1 MQIPAL
7 ASQAPTVVVD
17 SAATVVR
24 GFSTEVRSDIPPV
37 QEPEGVVYTKDRPA
51 DSSTYE
57 AMFNSRFNK
66 SQASEDASA
75 ESADAARHSPP
86 KAAQQGEV
94 NTQEADAENRAAMG
108 REAVKG
114 SGAEEMTPE
123 QQAEVAELRQRDAE
137 VRQHE
142 MAHQAVGGQFT
153 GAASYEYQT
162 GPDGKRYAV
171 GGEVGVDTGSAGSP
185 EATIAKARQ
194 VKAAAL
200 APAQPSGQDLRVAQ
214 GAERMIAQAALEQ
227 RAAERSAAAPASKS
241 TSINGDASREQ
252 GANSE
257 QASAAGLKQEK
268 RVDEQRKDGR
278 QVKEDEKKDDEK
290 EAAHAASSSSDSGA
304 PSVQVGPKQAGS
316 SAQAAGSTLGSSSGS
331 NQNGQSGQVSNGEGV
346 ATQSDKPTAKESLE
360 KILLASG
367 SLAEQANRAGY
378 SQPDAPGG
386 KSGFLSLV
394 V

>member
-57 AMFNSRFNK
+57 AMFNSRAK
-66 SQASEDASA
+66 SQTSEDASA
-75 ESADAARHSPP
+75 ESQNAARQDPA
-86 KAAQQGEV
+86 KATEGD
-94 NTQEADAENRAAMG
+94 TKTKEASAEDRASLG
-108 REAVKG
+108 RAAVKG

-123 QQAEVAELRQRDAE
+123 QQAQVTELRQRDAE

-214 GAERMIAQAALEQ
+214 GAEKMIAQAALEQ
-227 RAAERSAAAPASKS
+227 RAAERSAASPASKS
-241 TSINGDASREQ
+241 ASIDGDAHREQ
-252 GANSE
+252 GANPE
-257 QASAAGLKQEK
+257 QASAAGLNQEK
-268 RVDEQRKDGR
+268 RVEEQRKDER
-278 QVKEDEKKDDEK
+278 QVKEDKKQDDEK
-290 EAAHAASSSSDSGA
+290 EAAQAASLNSDSGVPAAQVGPSKQASPSAQAVGSSSSGN
-304 PSVQVGPKQAGS
+304 QAGQGGGGGDGK
-316 SAQAAGSTLGSSSGS
+316 AVV
-331 NQNGQSGQVSNGEGV
+331 N
-346 ATQSDKPTAKESLE
+346 QSDKPTAKESLE

-378 SQPDAPGG
+378 IQPDSPGG
-386 KSGFLSLV
+386 KSGFLSFV